1 MIPLCTNLKKVTD
14 ARSRL
19 VLIIAWWIGLV
30 LFSTLSIRA
39 AEPAKTVSLGCGSF
53 SFEFSPEG
61 RPASLRTLPDGLE
74 LLASNDAGPGF
85 VLRHEDYDYQRTK
98 DTALAR
104 LSKLQLKGSRLIAA
118 SADGKYAAAFD
129 VKPTGKYIALRIAGL
144 RGIPLDPAYSLHFEM
159 RAQAAV
165 RVFELDYMTSTRHRE
180 GVQVDWYNLYK
191 SGSKNPPGGF
201 ALYVKTSADDED
213 DTILRIWSGENLPH
227 PKINGPWNLAAA
239 QSWTKRWMRTF
250 RTRGQLILA
259 GNSISELKQGVD
271 FAKKADIKQIY
282 FYTQT
287 WREGGFWPTVGNCAV
302 NPAVFPRRMD
312 DLKSF
317 SDYCQQRGVSM
328 AVHCVSL
335 GIGFKDRRYMNPKP
349 DRRMAAWCS
358 GNLAAQASSDATE
371 LHFKPSPGC
380 RFPAL
385 IPPERTHAERERP
398 GAVKTFFNIRYLRIG
413 NEIIYVEDF
422 QNTDKDVWILK
433 QVKRGQHQTR
443 AISHPAGTDG
453 QGLWS
458 AYGQVFIPGN
468 DSTLLDEMAG
478 EYADMVNRCR
488 FSQTEYDGAEDH
500 CHEGNWGF
508 GKLTSMVYERLEH
521 PVMAH
526 TSGGDAPLCH
536 IEYRLNS
543 VKRMMSGD
551 DFSATGSYGLPYI
564 LDGQGGRPASSLL
577 DAHFTMS
584 LGAIAANGGVPNL
597 GLQKPMPQ
605 DGEFGISAAMF
616 RAHGLTPQFFSI
628 LKDWRAAAP
637 RLTPARLELM
647 KQTFVPHVSGNH
659 PGSAL
664 VHVLRKTS
672 SGMEII
678 PTKVLTRRQGDIL
691 WHRQQELGTFG
702 PKQSLRPGENLEL
715 ENPFSPQPLQFIL
728 RVKPGGGPLVDP
740 VLSIGSATIAFT
752 GTIQPGHYLAYSGGP
767 SASAHDANWNQQ
779 NRLPAKPAE
788 WLAPG
793 GWFQLVL
800 NAAHGSSAAVEAQFI
815 TEDLEHAIPITR

>member
-1 MIPLCTNLKKVTD
+1 MNLNRATDFGIRPFVVVGRWMLLAFIPWVT
-14 ARSRL
+14 
-19 VLIIAWWIGLV
+19 IQ
-30 LFSTLSIRA
+30 A
-39 AEPAKTVSLGCGSF
+39 AEPSPSKTVSLDCGSF

-61 RPASLRTLPDGLE
+61 RPVSLRTIPDGPE
-74 LLASNDAGPGF
+74 LLASNDPSPGF
-85 VLRHEDYDYQRTK
+85 VLRYEDYDHRRTK
-98 DTALAR
+98 DTILAR
-104 LSKLQLKGSRLIAA
+104 LGKLQLKGSRLIAA

-129 VKPTGKYIALRIAGL
+129 VKATGKYLAFRVAGL

-159 RAQAAV
+159 RAQPAV
-165 RVFELDYMTSTRHRE
+165 RVFELDYMTSTRHRD

-201 ALYVKTSADDED
+201 TLYVKSSDDDED
-213 DTILRIWSGENLPH
+213 DTILRIWSDENLPH

-239 QSWTKRWMRTF
+239 QSWTKRWMQTF

-271 FAKKADIKQIY
+271 FAKQADIKQIY

-312 DLKSF
+312 DLKNF
-317 SDYCQQRGVSM
+317 SDYCQQRGMSL

-349 DRRMAAWCS
+349 DRRMAVWCS
-358 GNLAAQASSDATE
+358 GTLATHASADATE
-371 LHFKPSPGC
+371 LQFKPAPGS
-380 RFPAL
+380 RFPVM

-398 GAVKTFFNIRYLRIG
+398 GAMKTFFNIRYLRIG
-413 NEIIYVEDF
+413 DEIIYVEDF

-433 QVKRGQHQTR
+433 QVKRGQHETR
-443 AISHPAGTDG
+443 ATSHPAGTDG

-458 AYGQVFIPGN
+458 AYGQAFIPDN
-468 DSTLLDEMAG
+468 DSTLLDEMVD
-478 EYADMVNRCR
+478 EYAGMVNLCR
-488 FSQTEYDGAEDH
+488 ISQTEYDGAEDH

-508 GKLTSMVYERLEH
+508 GKLTSMIYARLEH

-536 IEYRLNS
+536 IEYRLNA

-551 DFSATGSYGLPYI
+551 DFAATGSYGLPYI

-584 LGAIAANGGVPNL
+584 LGAIAANGGIPNL

-616 RAHGLTPQFFSI
+616 RAHGLTPRFFDI
-628 LKDWRAAAP
+628 LKSWRAAAS
-637 RLTPARLELM
+637 RLTPAQLEQM
-647 KQTFVPHVSGNH
+647 KQTFIPHVSGNH

-664 VHVLRKTS
+664 VHVLRKTT
-672 SGMEII
+672 SGMEIT
-678 PTKVLTRRQGDIL
+678 PTKVLTRREGDIL

-715 ENPFSPQPLQFIL
+715 ENPFSPQPLQIIL
-728 RVKPGGGPLVDP
+728 RVKPGEAPLVDP
-740 VLSIGSATIAFT
+740 VLSIGSATISFT
-752 GTIQPGHYLAYSGGP
+752 GTIQPGHYLTYSGGP
-767 SASAHDANWNQQ
+767 SASTHDANWNQKDS
-779 NRLPAKPAE
+779 LPAKPTA
-788 WLAPG
+788 WLTPS
-793 GWFQLVL
+793 GWFQIAL
-800 NAAHGSSAAVEAQFI
+800 SAANRSGPAVETQFI
-815 TEDLEHAIPITR
+815 TEDLQRSIRITR